1 MTNWHE
7 IWNKRVIPSHDQP
20 TDISLQD
27 LLIADGFDSGA
38 GTLNSLEAWGKYIG
52 FISGKIS
59 LAPQDSIFE
68 IGCGSGAFLY
78 LWYKEG
84 HEVGG
89 IDYSRNLVSLA
100 RVVLKGMDL
109 RVMDA
114 ISVSTDE
121 KYDIVLSNG
130 VFHYFR
136 DYIYAEKVIERMILK
151 AKKSI
156 AILEVPDLAKKDE
169 SETARRGALPCG
181 EYDKKYEGLP
191 HLYYQKEWFNE
202 ISRKYGCRIEIFEQ
216 NIDGYINSPFRF
228 NIVMKK

>member
-1 MTNWHE
+1 MTDWHE
-7 IWNKRVIPSHDQP
+7 IWNKREIPSPDQQK
-20 TDISLQD
+20 DINLQD
-27 LLIADGFDSGA
+27 LLLADGFDTGA
-38 GTLNSLEAWGKYIG
+38 GTLNSLESWEQYIAS
-52 FISGKIS
+52 ISNKIG
-59 LAPQDSIFE
+59 LAPKDSIFE

-84 HEVGG
+84 HMVGG
-89 IDYSRNLVSLA
+89 IDYSQNLVSLA
-100 RVVLKGMDL
+100 RRVLKGMDL

-114 ISVSTDE
+114 ISVPTDE

-136 DYIYAEKVIERMILK
+136 DYSYAEGVIERMIRK
-151 AKKSI
+151 ARKTI

-181 EYDKKYEGLP
+181 EYDKKYEGLS
-191 HLYYQKEWFNE
+191 HLYYQKDWFDE
-202 ISRKYGCRIEIFEQ
+202 ICRKYGCRIEIFDQ
-216 NIDGYINSPFRF
+216 NIDGYVNSPFRF